1 MALEPQFFSPSARGE
16 KRIFHRLHSVVNR
29 ARCPEK
35 SRPNAEHIG
44 STRARDSAPL
54 RSARSPRPVR
64 FTKRKVAFSRG
75 SLRDE
80 PTDEM
85 ACRSRALV
93 RAAREATR
101 PQASRVRGTRG
112 LASPSA
118 TRARGPHRVGPP
130 ARAPGAE
137 TAVGPFCVVSAGAVV
152 GPGCRL
158 GAGVHLLGDVEL
170 GAGCVLRSHAVVGA
184 EVRRARRVAKE
195 AETRE
200 TPHDACARR
209 LTTSFRFFHHVIIRP
224 VVYDAERRRGSGRSE
239 NRFESHT
246 DRADRARR
254 GLRARPARRGRRGRA
269 RRRGLDPRRRA
280 PSWPARRRR
289 RRPALGSA
297 RAAAPGRNR
306 TSARTS

>member
-1 MALEPQFFSPSARGE
+1 
-16 KRIFHRLHSVVNR
+16 
-29 ARCPEK
+29 
-35 SRPNAEHIG
+35 
-44 STRARDSAPL
+44 
-54 RSARSPRPVR
+54 
-64 FTKRKVAFSRG
+64 
-75 SLRDE
+75 
-80 PTDEM
+80 M

-93 RAAREATR
+93 RAARAGDTAAGVAR
-101 PQASRVRGTRG
+101 ARHARARLVARD
-112 LASPSA
+112 A
-118 TRARGPHRVGPP
+118 RARGPHRVGPP
-130 ARAPGAE
+130 ARARLAPE

-269 RRRGLDPRRRA
+269 RRRGLDPRRGRLRGPASA
-280 PSWPARRRR
+280 PSPAF
-289 RRPALGSA
+289 ALGSA
-297 RAAAPGRNR
+297 RARAPGRNR
-306 TSARTS
+306 TWARTS